1 MFEKIFRE
9 IQAELNTKADEEYR
23 ILVRDHFKMDVSN
36 FLGVRIPLV
45 RKIANKYFKELKGL
59 RIEDILKF
67 CNQLLETKIYEHKVI
82 AFHWSF
88 KCSNQ
93 YQNEHFKVFESWLK
107 TYVDDWSDCD
117 DLCTHTLGYF
127 VYQYPEFLSKV
138 KLWASSKNRWVK
150 RASAVTL
157 IYSVKRGRHLDSVF
171 EVASE
176 LLLDKDDLV
185 QKGYGWILKETSNS
199 FPQEVLEFVMNN
211 KNEMPRTALRY
222 AIEKLPPKQKRAAM
236 QKP

>member
-88 KCSNQ
+88 KCGNQ

-117 DLCTHTLGYF
+117 DLCTHTLGGF

-157 IYSVKRGRHLDSVF
+157 IYSVRRGRHLDSVF

-176 LLLDKDDLV
+176 LLLDKDDLI
-185 QKGYGWILKETSNS
+185 QKGYGWMLKEASKS
-199 FPQEVLEFVMNN
+199 FEREVFEFVMNN

-222 AIEKLPPKQKRAAM
+222 AIEKLPVEYKKAAM
-236 QKP
+236 QR

>member
-107 TYVDDWSDCD
+107 PMLMIGVIVMIS
-117 DLCTHTLGYF
+117 
-127 VYQYPEFLSKV
+127 V
-138 KLWASSKNRWVK
+138 
-150 RASAVTL
+150 L
-157 IYSVKRGRHLDSVF
+157 IHLD
-171 EVASE
+171 
-176 LLLDKDDLV
+176 
-185 QKGYGWILKETSNS
+185 ILSISTLS
-199 FPQEVLEFVMNN
+199 L
-211 KNEMPRTALRY
+211 Y
-222 AIEKLPPKQKRAAM
+222 PK
-236 QKP
+236 

>member
-1 MFEKIFRE
+1 MLEKIFRE
-9 IQAELNTKADEEYR
+9 IQAELDTKADEEYR
-23 ILVRDHFKMDVSN
+23 ILVRDHFKMDVSS

-59 RIEDILKF
+59 RIEDILIL

-88 KCSNQ
+88 KCGNQ

-117 DLCTHTLGYF
+117 DLCTHTLGCF

-157 IYSVKRGRHLDSVF
+157 RYSVRRGRRLDNVF
-171 EVASE
+171 EVASK

-185 QKGYGWILKETSNS
+185 QKGYGWMLKEASNS

-222 AIEKLPPKQKRAAM
+222 AIEKLPVEYKKAAM
-236 QKP
+236 QR